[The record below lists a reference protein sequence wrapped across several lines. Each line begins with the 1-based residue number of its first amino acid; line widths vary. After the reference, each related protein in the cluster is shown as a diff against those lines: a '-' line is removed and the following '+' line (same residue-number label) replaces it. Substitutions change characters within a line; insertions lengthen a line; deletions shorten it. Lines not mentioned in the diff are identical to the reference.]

1 MSSHAALNDKHM
13 EVSQSTNIIPS
24 FIGDEGK
31 HIAFNSANHNMNVS
45 QIHPSSAVSY
55 QQEQIPYG
63 YFTTQ
68 PDVGTG
74 YSTNRQDYQYQHQ
87 NTIHMSLWVGPEQ
100 ANSYPKGISY
110 IDVQRDPGLNH
121 DQQQQTTRGYWA
133 MPLNPVRQP
142 ASVQGDIIE
151 SGSLQ
156 HLVPN
161 LSYPAE
167 IDPFPSSTSWKHS
180 RVVATNL
187 GRVRQNCKVCG
198 RLVARDIARHMRTHD
213 EVARFQCI
221 YPRSHC
227 LHRSGNFNRQ
237 YDFKK
242 HLLHTHFLLL
252 DHNVKRIN
260 SLGEKMKHEG
270 VCPCGRRMKAEEWLA
285 HILTK
290 DATGRYICPDL
301 GARWDAVLN

>member
-1 MSSHAALNDKHM
+1 M
-13 EVSQSTNIIPS
+13 EVSQSSYITPS

-31 HIAFNSANHNMNVS
+31 HIAFNSAHHNMSVS
-45 QIHPSSAVSY
+45 QTHPNRAVSY

-68 PDVGTG
+68 PAAVGTG
-74 YSTNRQDYQYQHQ
+74 YSTNLQDSQYQHQ

-100 ANSYPKGISY
+100 AHSYSKGISY
-110 IDVQRDPGLNH
+110 IDAQRYPGLNQ
-121 DQQQQTTRGYWA
+121 DQQQHSTRGYWA
-133 MPLNPVRQP
+133 MPLNAVRQT
-142 ASVQGDIIE
+142 ASVRENVIE
-151 SGSLQ
+151 SGGFQL
-156 HLVPN
+156 LPPN
-161 LSYPAE
+161 LRYPAE
-167 IDPFPSSTSWKHS
+167 IDPSPSSTSWKHTK
-180 RVVATNL
+180 VVATNL
-187 GRVRQNCKVCG
+187 RRVPQNCKVCG
-198 RLVARDIARHMRTHD
+198 RLVARDIARHMRIHD
-213 EVARFQCI
+213 EVARFHCI

-242 HLLHTHFLLL
+242 HLLHAHFLLL

-270 VCPCGRRMKAEEWLA
+270 VCPCGGRMKAEEWLA

-290 DATGRYICPDL
+290 DASGRYICPDL
-301 GARWDAVLN
+301 EARWDAVLK